1 MSTPHTYTPR
11 GACLQAFK
19 RRDPEILVAG
29 PAGTGKS
36 RACLEKLHT
45 MCLINPGMRALIVRK
60 TAVSLSSTA
69 LVTWRRDVIPEA
81 LAAGVVTFYG
91 GSAEEPAQYRYANG
105 SKVVLGGLD
114 KSIKIMSSEYDLI
127 YVQEATEL
135 TEDDWEALT
144 TRLRSNIVS
153 FQQLLADCN
162 PSTPTHWL
170 KTRCDRGQAVMLE
183 SRHEDNPTLFDDQG
197 VITESGSNYIAKLD
211 ALTGPRYLRLRKG
224 VWAAAEGVI
233 YDEWDAAT
241 HLIDPYPI
249 PDEWRRIWAVD
260 FGYTNPFVLQCWAV
274 DPDGRLILYREIYR
288 TGRLVEDHA
297 KQILDIVA
305 PGGVWLEP
313 KPSHIIC
320 DHDAEGRATLD
331 KHLGRLS
338 TTPAIK
344 TVLDG
349 IQFVQARIRTGRL
362 LIMRDAVVERD
373 PELADAS
380 KPVCTAEEIPGYIWA
395 DTLKEQPVKEDD
407 HGMDSMR
414 YVVMALERAQPTR
427 VKSAELSLPGRFR

>member
-1 MSTPHTYTPR
+1 MAAHDYQPR
-11 GACLQAFK
+11 GACLQAFQRK
-19 RRDPEILVAG
+19 DPEVLVAG

-36 RACLEKLHT
+36 RACLEKLHA
-45 MCLINPGMRALIVRK
+45 MCLVNPGMRGLIVRK

-81 LAAGVVTFYG
+81 LAEGAVTFYG

-127 YVQEATEL
+127 YIQEATEL
-135 TEDDWEALT
+135 LEDDWEALT

-170 KTRCDRGQAVMLE
+170 KTRCDRGQTVMLE
-183 SRHEDNPTLFDDQG
+183 SRHEDNPTLFDDTG
-197 VITESGSNYIAKLD
+197 TITVSGAEYISKLD

-233 YDEWDAAT
+233 YDEWDSAV
-241 HLIDPYPI
+241 HLIDPHPI
-249 PDEWRRIWAVD
+249 PAEWRRLWTVD
-260 FGYTNPFVLQCWAV
+260 FGYVNPFVLQCWAI
-274 DPDGRLILYREIYR
+274 DGDGRMILYREIYH
-288 TGRLVEDHA
+288 TERLVEDHA
-297 KQILDIVA
+297 RQILSIVA
-305 PGGVWLEP
+305 PNGTWVEP
-313 KPSHIIC
+313 KPSHVIC

-331 KHLGRLS
+331 KHLGRS
-338 TTPAIK
+338 TTPAVK

-349 IQFVQARIRTGRL
+349 IQMVQTRIRAGRL
-362 LIMRDAVVERD
+362 LIMRDCRVERD
-373 PELADAS
+373 QALADAS
-380 KPVCTAEEIPGYIWA
+380 KPTCTSEELPGYIWA

-407 HGMDSMR
+407 HGVDALR
-414 YVVMALERAQPTR
+414 YAVMALERSTPTKIR
-427 VKSAELSLPGRFR
+427 SAELTLPGRFR

>member
-1 MSTPHTYTPR
+1 MTAHSYSPR
-11 GACLQAFK
+11 GACLEAFH
-19 RRDPEILVAG
+19 RRDPEVLVAG

-45 MCLINPGMRALIVRK
+45 MCLLNPNMRGLIVRK

-69 LVTWRRDVIPEA
+69 LVTWRRDVIAEA
-81 LAAGVVTFYG
+81 LTAGVVTFYG

-105 SKVVLGGLD
+105 SKVILGGLD

-135 TEDDWEALT
+135 LEDDWEALT
-144 TRLRSNIVS
+144 TRLRSNVVS

-170 KTRCDRGQAVMLE
+170 KTRCDRGQTVMLE
-183 SRHEDNPTLFDDQG
+183 SRHEDNPTLFDDTG
-197 VITESGSNYIAKLD
+197 TITVSGAEYISKLD

-233 YDEWDAAT
+233 YDEWDSAV

-249 PDEWRRIWAVD
+249 PDEWRRIWVVD
-260 FGYTNPFVLQCWAV
+260 FGYVNPFVLQCWAI
-274 DPDGRLILYREIYR
+274 DPDGRMILYRELYH
-288 TGRLVEDHA
+288 TERLVEDHA
-297 KQILDIVA
+297 RQIMSIVA
-305 PGGVWLEP
+305 PNGTWLEP

-331 KHLGRLS
+331 KHLGRS
-338 TTPAIK
+338 TTPAVK

-349 IQFVQARIRTGRL
+349 IQMVQTRIRAGRL
-362 LIMRDAVVERD
+362 LIMRDCRVERD
-373 PELADAS
+373 QALADTS
-380 KPVCTAEEIPGYIWA
+380 KPTCTAEELPGYIWA

-407 HGMDSMR
+407 HGVDALR
-414 YVVMALERAQPTR
+414 YAVMALERSTPTKIR
-427 VKSAELSLPGRFR
+427 SAELTLPGRFR